1 MRMDCLTKELL
12 AHIYLD
18 IVLLPF
24 VTFGKIGSISIFV
37 LALTL
42 TLRIVLQ

>member
-18 IVLLPF
+18 ITLLPF
-24 VTFGKIGSISIFV
+24 VASGTIGSISIFV
-37 LALTL
+37 LSLTL